1 MNLNWNRFLYFAST
15 VLQRAVMSYYPVPA
29 IVIGAIATYL
39 IATVVGGAIVKAGF
53 KLPSEER
60 RIGCVDGLRGYLALS
75 VAIHHFIFWLQFTR
89 LGGGWSQLRVNIF
102 SSLGNG
108 AVALFFMITGLVFY
122 PRVLAGFRKTS
133 WLATY
138 TTRIFRLLPLA
149 IFSVAVVTLIIIFR
163 TGRGL
168 DGAFP
173 AAAAKWVTG
182 WSEPPLLGYDDS
194 GRLNFYVLWS
204 LWYEWLF
211 YIFVLPACALGT
223 DIIGDRLPSWVLPAT
238 LLLVTIPLR
247 HWVGGL
253 VTYLPL
259 FTIGMLA
266 FECRRRGTMQE
277 FFQARWVAI
286 LAVASLLVGM
296 ASAPTPYSYAQLP
309 FYGFFFIAVA
319 CGNDLFGML
328 RTKGSLLLGECS
340 YGIYLLHG
348 IVLSLLFVEGV
359 SIIGDFSTNQLP
371 ALLPAVALI
380 VVCITCGTYIFIERS
395 AIRKGASIARRL
407 SGRRARVEDPQLEVA
422 P

>member
-1 MNLNWNRFLYFAST
+1 
-15 VLQRAVMSYYPVPA
+15 VLYYPVAA
-29 IVIGAIATYL
+29 IGIAAIATYL
-39 IATVVGGAIVKAGF
+39 IATAVGGIIVWAGF
-53 KLPSEER
+53 KVPSGDR

-75 VAIHHFIFWLQFTR
+75 VAIHHFIFWMQFTR
-89 LGGGWSQLRVNIF
+89 LGGGWSELRVNVF

-133 WLATY
+133 WLITY
-138 TTRIFRLLPLA
+138 TTRLFRLVPLVV
-149 IFSVAVVTLIIIFR
+149 FSVAVITLIIAFR

-168 DGAFP
+168 DSAYP
-173 AAAAKWVTG
+173 KAAVEWITG
-182 WSEPPLLGYDDS
+182 WSEPPLLGYFDS

-211 YIFVLPACALGT
+211 YIFVLPACAFGM
-223 DIIGDRLPSWVLPAT
+223 DIIRDRIPSWTLPAT
-238 LLLVTIPLR
+238 LLLVTLVLR

-259 FTIGMLA
+259 FAIGMLA
-266 FECRRRGTMQE
+266 FECRCFRTLQE
-277 FFQARWVAI
+277 SFKGRWVAGAA
-286 LAVASLLVGM
+286 LVSLLVGM
-296 ASAPTPYSYAQLP
+296 ASAPTPYSYLQLP

-328 RTKGSLLLGECS
+328 RTRGSLLLGECS

-348 IVLSLLFVEGV
+348 IVLNILFVEGV
-359 SIIGDFSTNQLP
+359 SVTGALAIKQLP
-371 ALLPAVALI
+371 ALLP
-380 VVCITCGTYIFIERS
+380 VVGLVVTCITSVTYLFIERP
-395 AIRKGASIARRL
+395 AIRAGASIVKRWADRQVRTD
-407 SGRRARVEDPQLEVA
+407 DPQLEIA